1 MFFCPLSF
9 CRGQIIS
16 HPKEQNWRVQYHDD
30 VSSSYFVFH
39 LFFKVWPQVNMTLVN
54 NLAITAVQ
62 PDKKLV
68 VVEIFWVEFKWSVL
82 ILTVRPT

>member
-1 MFFCPLSF
+1 MYWF
-9 CRGQIIS
+9 
-16 HPKEQNWRVQYHDD
+16 
-30 VSSSYFVFH
+30 
-39 LFFKVWPQVNMTLVN
+39 N